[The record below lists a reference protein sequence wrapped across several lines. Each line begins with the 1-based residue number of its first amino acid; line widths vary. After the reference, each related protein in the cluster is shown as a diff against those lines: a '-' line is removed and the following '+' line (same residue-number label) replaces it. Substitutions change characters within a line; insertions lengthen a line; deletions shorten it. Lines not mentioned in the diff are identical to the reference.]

1 MLWSALRPVMR
12 WLPAV
17 YVWVNVAWMN
27 LWSQRQGRSKVAR
40 FIVLFNWTEQG
51 IKSYKD
57 SPKRVDQANEAWQD
71 LGVQV
76 KEVYWTVGP
85 YDLVGIIESPDVEA
99 LASALLRLG

>member
-1 MLWSALRPVMR
+1 
-12 WLPAV
+12 
-17 YVWVNVAWMN
+17 VAT
-27 LWSQRQGRSKVAR
+27 

-76 KEVYWTVGP
+76 KEIYWTIGP
-85 YDLVGIIESPDVEA
+85 YDLVGIVESPGPEA
-99 LASALLRLG
+99 LASALLRLGAAGNVRTTTMRALDRTEAEAVIAKAG